1 MFSRSVFTRMR
12 SCGIAIANRLETKP
26 MSLGRNP
33 GCAGSGVVRSC
44 GRSRCS
50 VQIYSFPRVV
60 GDLCAVCESFQPAS
74 KVRHCSAA
82 GDTSNLLKEKPSYA
96 LFYRRWTSFVCR
108 VVFVRCDR
116 TVKKLAKWGVTIPVS
131 HALESVNFTTLG
143 APLGATL
150 L

>member
-26 MSLGRNP
+26 KSLVRNP
-33 GCAGSGVVRSC
+33 GCAAPVRC
-44 GRSRCS
+44 GRSHCP
-50 VQIYSFPRVV
+50 VQIYGFARTV
-60 GDLCAVCESFQPAS
+60 GDLCAMCESFQPAS